1 MRRRLV
7 LYALSASL
15 FVVIIAIIPTTG
27 AIQARSDKEQPQTV
41 VSGTAVQSVVPVQA
55 TGSVSG
61 SGSGSS
67 AAAGSSNSA
76 FHPLGPNVLCSFL
89 PRDFLECKEPIDHR
103 ENATAKREKGYGCLK
118 FGGST
123 YEDVEH
129 TKVQCTV
136 YADIDCYGNRTFYR
150 EGVPCV
156 RYTDHYF
163 VTTLIYSMLLGFLG
177 MDRFCLGQTGT
188 AVGKLLT
195 MGGVGVWWIIDVI
208 LLVTNNLLPEDGSNW
223 NPYV

>member
-1 MRRRLV
+1 MQQRVV
-7 LYALSASL
+7 LYGILVSFL
-15 FVVIIAIIPTTG
+15 ITNRTID

-41 VSGTAVQSVVPVQA
+41 GSGTAVQSVVPVQA
-55 TGSVSG
+55 QLGSSSSSVSSS
-61 SGSGSS
+61 SG
-67 AAAGSSNSA
+67 SNSA

-89 PRDFLECKEPIDHR
+89 PRDFLECKDPIDHR
-103 ENATAKREKGYGCLK
+103 DNATAKMEKGYGCLR
-118 FGGST
+118 FGGSS

-136 YADIDCYGNRTFYR
+136 YSDIDCYGNRTFFR

-208 LLVTNNLLPEDGSNW
+208 LLITNNLLPEDGSNW